1 MIFANNSFMK
11 ILLTQIMYEKNV
23 SVRQLSQMT
32 GIPKSTINN
41 IMIEKYSP
49 TLDNLEKIA
58 RVLKVLLITIQ
69 QAFSFSYR
77 YPPMFYFIKTPK
89 QINPSVYRIISIKQ
103 NEIRTNVCEMCC
115 TIKRNGVY

>member
-58 RVLKVLLITIQ
+58 RVLKV
-69 QAFSFSYR
+69 
-77 YPPMFYFIKTPK
+77 
-89 QINPSVYRIISIKQ
+89 RISDLYDSPYK
-103 NEIRTNVCEMCC
+103 
-115 TIKRNGVY
+115 